1 MANTNYIS
9 MKDEDLRKLIDEYQ
23 LDITEYETTNSSGT
37 KQLNRKKLN
46 NVFKAIDIATGK
58 IKETLLQEPGEATE
72 EYQPAK
78 KKLRKGLSGVMV
90 NLTFYNS
97 NENDLPYIQMA
108 LNGTALLVPREKEV
122 WIPKEFI
129 DGVLANAITTTFKME
144 RTRDGKIKY
153 VPKQVPRIQYTVHD
167 MKHIDELRKEFDS
180 EKKTK

>member
-1 MANTNYIS
+1 MANTNYMS
-9 MKDEDLRKLIDEYQ
+9 FKDEDLRKLIADYQ
-23 LDITEYETTNSSGT
+23 LDLAVYETTNDSGT
-37 KQLNRKKLN
+37 KGINRKKLN
-46 NVFKAIDIATGK
+46 NVLKAIDMATGK

-72 EYQPAK
+72 EFQPAK
-78 KKLRKGLSGVMV
+78 KKLRKGLSGMMV

-108 LNGTALLVPREKEV
+108 LNGTALLVPREKKV

-129 DGVLANAITTTFKME
+129 DGVLANAIITTMKME
-144 RTRDGKIKY
+144 TTREGKIRY
-153 VPKQVPRIQYTVHD
+153 VPKKVPRIQYTVHD